1 MKSPIVLAIAASLV
15 AFSLLASAQA
25 PMPPVG
31 IKRTILQRGDIGN
44 NMEAVLGVAEIPAG
58 AASGRHTHF
67 GTETG
72 MLLEGTMS
80 LEVEGEP
87 TRLVKAGDS
96 WLIGAGK
103 VHNASVVGDTKAKVI
118 STYIVEKGKPLAT
131 PAP

>member
-1 MKSPIVLAIAASLV
+1 MKSSIVIAIAATLV
-15 AFSLLASAQA
+15 AFSLPTFAQA
-25 PMPPVG
+25 PTPPAG

-58 AASGRHTHF
+58 GASGRHTHF

-72 MLLEGTMS
+72 MLLEGSMS

-87 TRLVKAGDS
+87 TRVLKAGDS

>member
-1 MKSPIVLAIAASLV
+1 MKSPAVIAIAATLV
-15 AFSLLASAQA
+15 AFSFLACAQS

-44 NMEAVLGVAEIPAG
+44 NMEVVLGIAEIPAG

-72 MLLEGTMS
+72 MLLEGSMS

-87 TRLVKAGDS
+87 PRLVKAGDS
-96 WLIGAGK
+96 WLIGTGK
-103 VHNASVVGDTKAKVI
+103 VHNANVVGDTRAKVI
-118 STYIVEKGKPLAT
+118 STYVVEKGKPLAT